1 MLVFTLC
8 ISLIP
13 IAIITSLSYFYT
25 RSTIKKET
33 LEWMTSVAA
42 SRKISAVSFVDA
54 KRARTVDFS
63 SDGFIRDSLEE
74 IEWGGVREQRAVRV
88 LNKHLLLNKMPLDP
102 YIVAIEVA
110 DREGVVVASTS
121 EAMIGRDISNEDIFT
136 QATDSVYYRPYIS
149 RPYLSPF
156 LHVNEIGI
164 SVPITSRRGVETI
177 GLIINHY
184 DMTFLNEIVADRTGM
199 GKTGEV
205 VLGERDGAS
214 IVFLTSLRFVPD
226 APLSLRVPWD
236 STGSEAM
243 RLALEGE
250 NGAIIASDYRDVEAV
265 AAYQY
270 IRSLDWVLVAKI
282 DATEAFAPLN
292 MLSIAALIVGLV
304 SAAVVASFAIV
315 FAISTSRPIK
325 KLTNATERFTK
336 GDLKTRVEVTRKD
349 EIGDLAKS
357 FNAMAME
364 LEREITERER
374 RELELRKLSLVVEQS
389 NNMVMITDV
398 NGNIEYVNPRFTQV
412 TGYTSE
418 EVIGRNPRI
427 LKSGKVSQKE
437 YKRLWETITAG
448 KEWRGEFC
456 NKKKSGELYW
466 ESAFITP
473 IVDQENTITHFVAI
487 REDIT
492 ERRKTEETI
501 QRMAYYDSV
510 TGLPNRMLFND
521 RLTLAVAHARRNKE
535 MLAVLFLDLDRFKVV
550 NDTLGH
556 SMGDKLLRGV
566 ARRLK
571 SCVREGDTVARLGG
585 DEFTLLLPKIK
596 RVENMAKI
604 AGKVLTAI
612 KEPLR
617 LDGHELHITTS
628 IGIAIYPGDGS
639 DAETLLKNADAAMY
653 HAKEQ
658 GRDNYQ
664 FYTPSFHARA
674 SRQMELEG
682 SMYGALEREEFE
694 LNYQPVVDINTGRIV
709 GVEALLRWH
718 HPEQG
723 LVPPNEFI
731 SVAENTGLIT
741 QIGEWVLHTA
751 CAQNKAWQDA
761 GLPPIHVSV
770 NLSSRQFQQ
779 INLIEI
785 IDRVLRETG
794 LDARF
799 LELEI
804 TEGSAMQNVESTIYK
819 LKGMDALGVKI
830 AIDDFGVGYSSLS
843 YLKRFPIHTLKIDR
857 SFVSDITTDPDDR
870 AIVTAIIALAK
881 TMNLKVV
888 AEGVETGEQLD
899 FLRRL
904 HCDEM
909 QGYLFSKPVPA
920 GELREMLA
928 QDKRL

>member
-1 MLVFTLC
+1 
-8 ISLIP
+8 
-13 IAIITSLSYFYT
+13 
-25 RSTIKKET
+25 
-33 LEWMTSVAA
+33 MTSVAA
-42 SRKISAVSFVDA
+42 SRKISAVSVVDA

-74 IEWGGVREQRAVRV
+74 IEWGGIREQRAVRV

-102 YIVAIEVA
+102 YIVAIEVV
-110 DREGVVVASTS
+110 DREGIVVASTS

-136 QATDSVYYRPYIS
+136 QATDSIYNRPYIS
-149 RPYLSPF
+149 KSYISPF
-156 LHVNEIGI
+156 LDKNEIDI
-164 SVPITSRRGVETI
+164 SAPITSRRGVETI
-177 GLIINHY
+177 GVIINHY
-184 DMTFLNEIVADRTGM
+184 DLTFLNEIVADRTGM

-205 VLGERDGAS
+205 VLGEREGDS
-214 IVFLTSLRFVPD
+214 IVFLTALRFVPD
-226 APLSLRVPWD
+226 APLSLHIPWD
-236 STGSEAM
+236 STEAEPM

-250 NGAIIASDYRDVEAV
+250 NGAIIAPDYRDVGAV

-270 IRSLDWVLVAKI
+270 IRSLDWGLVAKK
-282 DATEAFAPLN
+282 DAAEAFAPLN
-292 MLSIAALIVGLV
+292 MLGIAALIVGLV
-304 SAAVVASFAIV
+304 SAAVVASFAII

-357 FNAMAME
+357 FNAMATE
-364 LEREITERER
+364 LEGEIAERER

-389 NNMVMITDV
+389 PSIIIITDV

-412 TGYTSE
+412 TGYTAE
-418 EVIGRNPRI
+418 EVIGQNPRI
-427 LKSGKVSQKE
+427 LKSDKMTEKE

-466 ESAFITP
+466 ESVFITP
-473 IVDQENTITHFVAI
+473 IVDQENTITHFIAI
-487 REDIT
+487 KEDIT
-492 ERRKTEETI
+492 ERRKVEETI
-501 QRMAYYDSV
+501 QRMAYYDPV
-510 TGLPNRMLFND
+510 TGLPNRTLFND
-521 RLTLAVAHARRNKE
+521 RLTLAVAHAHRNKE

-556 SMGDKLLRGV
+556 SVGDKLLRGV
-566 ARRLK
+566 AGRLK
-571 SCVREGDTVARLGG
+571 TTVREGDTVARLGG

-604 AGKVLTAI
+604 AGKVLTSI
-612 KEPLR
+612 KEPLK

-628 IGIAIYPGDGS
+628 IGIAVYPDDGS

-664 FYTPSFHARA
+664 FYTPSLHARA

-682 SMYGALEREEFE
+682 SIYGALEREEFE

-709 GVEALLRWH
+709 GMESLLRWH

-723 LVPPNEFI
+723 LVSPDEFI
-731 SVAENTGLIT
+731 PVAENTGLIT

-779 INLIEI
+779 IDLIEI
-785 IDRVLRETG
+785 IDRALRETG

-888 AEGVETGEQLD
+888 AEGVETEEQLD

-904 HCDEM
+904 HCNEM

-920 GELREMLA
+920 GELREMLV